1 MIEVSKG
8 FDYAQRLHLGKG
20 RVIRFS
26 ARNDRPVHS
35 EPNSIT
41 TGLQEQVV
49 RLQSSVQHVIFDS

>member
-1 MIEVSKG
+1 LRL
-8 FDYAQRLHLGKG
+8 AQHLHLGKG

-35 EPNSIT
+35 EPNSIA

-49 RLQSSVQHVIFDS
+49 QEMDALIAQHDMFDS